1 METSKSILSVKMTY
15 IKLGVT
21 VLNKEQKELLH
32 INLNKPRGGRI
43 NLSLR
48 SSMAEAKLLLKSS
61 ELMENSSRRASL
73 SE

>member
-1 METSKSILSVKMTY
+1 MTY
-15 IKLGVT
+15 IKSGVT

-32 INLNKPRGGRI
+32 INLNKPREGRI

-48 SSMAEAKLLLKSS
+48 SSMVEAKLLLKSS

>member
-1 METSKSILSVKMTY
+1 METSKSVLNLKMTF

-32 INLNKPRGGRI
+32 IKPNKPREGRA
-43 NLSLR
+43 NLSQR
-48 SSMAEAKLLLKSS
+48 SSMAEARLLHKSS
-61 ELMENSSRRASL
+61 ELMVNSSRKASL